1 MHTEPLLPRENWGLS
16 EQLLSNKQER
26 EKDWVEVAGEQGELQ
41 ELSELEEPVNH
52 CLYPLHPT
60 GWGGGETLGVFWLI
74 CEVTAACSWIAH
86 AQFSLEQGQQAG
98 STGQYCRPMALPPA
112 ATPAQWARTWMPE
125 APAWLLPAC
134 QSHTTPT
141 IYTEATS
148 ISRHFLTPGESAI
161 LCHPDNQTQEVKQ
174 SEKTEE
180 YLSKEEKRKIS
191 RKKKT
196 YRNRDKS
203 FAW

>member
-1 MHTEPLLPRENWGLS
+1 
-16 EQLLSNKQER
+16 
-26 EKDWVEVAGEQGELQ
+26 
-41 ELSELEEPVNH
+41 
-52 CLYPLHPT
+52 
-60 GWGGGETLGVFWLI
+60 
-74 CEVTAACSWIAH
+74 
-86 AQFSLEQGQQAG
+86 
-98 STGQYCRPMALPPA
+98 MALPPA

-191 RKKKT
+191 RKKKKPT
-196 YRNRDKS
+196 EIEISHLLDNELKEMVIRMLTNL
-203 FAW
+203 